1 MSYTFDIAKVT
12 SDCVA
17 WIKGYAERANM
28 RKVVIGISGGKD
40 SYVAAALCCKALGN
54 DKVIGVLMPNN
65 FQNDIDDSYKV
76 CKSLGIKYIEA
87 DINGPY
93 REFLKLAQ
101 FAKHDKSI
109 KMSLSEQARINIAP
123 RVRMTTLYMI
133 AQSIGARV
141 CGTGNLSEI
150 TVGYCTKWGD
160 MASDFNPLA
169 NLTSIE
175 VVAIGDY
182 LNLDKSLVHKTPA
195 DGLSGMTDEQNLGI
209 SYMDIHK
216 YIRGEDIDNT
226 VRVLIESRKNM
237 SRHKNLPVE
246 SFKFCN

>member
-17 WIKGYAERANM
+17 WIKSYAERANM

-40 SYVAAALCCKALGN
+40 SYIAAALCCKALGKEN
-54 DKVIGVLMPNN
+54 VIGIMMPNGE
-65 FQNDIDDSYKV
+65 QKDISDSIEV
-76 CKSLGIKYIEA
+76 CEDLGIKYHTVNIYDTYTGLVDSLYNSGIEVTK
-87 DINGPY
+87 PS
-93 REFLKLAQ
+93 K
-101 FAKHDKSI
+101 
-109 KMSLSEQARINIAP
+109 INIAP
-123 RVRMTTLYMI
+123 RLRMATLYAI